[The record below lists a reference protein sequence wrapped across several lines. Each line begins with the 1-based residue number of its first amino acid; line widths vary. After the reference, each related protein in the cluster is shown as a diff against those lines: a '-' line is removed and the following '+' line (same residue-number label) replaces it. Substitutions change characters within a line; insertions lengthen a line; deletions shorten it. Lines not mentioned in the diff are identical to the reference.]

1 MGLLLLQCQ
10 VLATTSSKYAHRD
23 DSVVSCKRGCYYHVC
38 LSELHDFH
46 IAVMSAVGG
55 LKVGV
60 DAVEQGTINFDAVI
74 SNVFLCHFIF

>member
-1 MGLLLLQCQ
+1 M
-10 VLATTSSKYAHRD
+10 D
-23 DSVVSCKRGCYYHVC
+23 
-38 LSELHDFH
+38 LSESLDFH

-74 SNVFLCHFIF
+74 SNVYLCHFIF